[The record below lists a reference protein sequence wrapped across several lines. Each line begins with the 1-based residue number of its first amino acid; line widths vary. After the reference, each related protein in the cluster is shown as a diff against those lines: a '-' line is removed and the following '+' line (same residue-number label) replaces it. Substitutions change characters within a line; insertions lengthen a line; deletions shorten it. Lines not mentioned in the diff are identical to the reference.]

1 MKFFLQQLENHL
13 ADEILE
19 KAEAFQENQQVS
31 QFVELEKNLWTASV
45 GDEENYEIEIQLKG
59 KKVVAYSCDC
69 GQYDAK
75 QVCTHLAASFL
86 VLRQHLRDQEA
97 AKAISKSNTPS
108 PKRLTTNIIL
118 RDISPEALKEFVRTY
133 ARNNREFTIALKAR
147 FASSVSDMDREEKYL
162 QLLATAIK
170 AVKRQNRGINLQG
183 LKKIVAVID
192 KLQEQAYENIALK
205 NYQEAYAMIN
215 GIFEKTPSALRKAET
230 NKELLL
236 KSLSANLSLLEELLE
251 APIAPPLRASIW
263 EYLVQLY
270 DNAYLKLYDF
280 DQELLIFIKAAFYNP
295 EQLQKLIQ
303 SIAKRLEDPNLS
315 PEAQTFMLTNQL
327 DLYISSRQK
336 EKASA
341 LISKNISTPEI
352 LLVAID
358 MAVKRKDAKKV
369 IQLAKLGL
377 TLQVPKAVQ
386 SDLEEFLYIHSKILY
401 RKKEVIRWAKK
412 RYLDTYQKDYW
423 EELKKQAKEEWP
435 KHKEDLIDLISNKVF
450 SVAQRDALAW
460 IFASEK
466 DFQELFTFLK
476 ETRSIELLIEY
487 DTQLPNSFQPKLLNL
502 YDSLLMEYLNQHVGR
517 QTSLKVR
524 RVLDHLTENDSKDFS
539 QSLANKLRKEF
550 AERNSLIEELA
561 DL

>member
-1 MKFFLQQLENHL
+1 
-13 ADEILE
+13 
-19 KAEAFQENQQVS
+19 
-31 QFVELEKNLWTASV
+31 
-45 GDEENYEIEIQLKG
+45 
-59 KKVVAYSCDC
+59 
-69 GQYDAK
+69 
-75 QVCTHLAASFL
+75 
-86 VLRQHLRDQEA
+86 
-97 AKAISKSNTPS
+97 
-108 PKRLTTNIIL
+108 
-118 RDISPEALKEFVRTY
+118 
-133 ARNNREFTIALKAR
+133 
-147 FASSVSDMDREEKYL
+147 
-162 QLLATAIK
+162 LATAIK